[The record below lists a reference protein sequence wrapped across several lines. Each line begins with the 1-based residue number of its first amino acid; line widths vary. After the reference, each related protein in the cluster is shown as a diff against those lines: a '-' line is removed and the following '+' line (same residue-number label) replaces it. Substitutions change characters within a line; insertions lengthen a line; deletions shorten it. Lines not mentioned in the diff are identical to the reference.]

1 MANRRFEMHEIRH
14 VITRMRL
21 GESDREIARSGFM
34 GRCKAGQLRAIAT
47 EQGWLDTSRPLPPNE
62 DMEAFV
68 LAPRAKQP
76 SQSLAVP
83 MAGLIR
89 TWMEQGVQA
98 TTIHQ
103 ALVERYGFT
112 GGYDCV
118 KRFIRRNKKALPAT
132 IILDHPPA
140 ETAQVDFG
148 AGPVITDV
156 HTGEVMKTWFFVMTL
171 PCSKHM
177 YAELVTNQRV
187 ETWLG
192 CHRRAFEHFGG
203 TPLRVVIDN
212 PKCAIIRAC
221 YYEPQAQRAYAEF
234 AEGYSFLIS
243 ACPPRDPQKKGVVEA
258 GIKYVKKSFQ
268 PLREFRDLAD
278 ANRQLHEWV
287 MGTAGNRVHGTTR
300 QKPLVRF
307 AEMEKDFLRPLPDVP
322 PEPAAWASAKLH
334 GNCHVQF
341 EKAFYSAPFT
351 LVHKSLWLRA
361 TEKTVHIFLEQQ
373 LVAAHPRLHKPGAR
387 STVQDHLPPDATA
400 YLMRDPQ
407 WCLTQA
413 AKVGERC
420 LELIDA
426 FFAHRVLD
434 HLRAAQGLL
443 HLESRYGKRRLEAAC
458 ARALD
463 HGAGTYR
470 NVKNILEKG
479 LDQQALSLPIP
490 LPGAYG
496 GSSRFARDNELSA
509 RRTQP

>member
-1 MANRRFEMHEIRH
+1 MHEIRH
-14 VITRMRL
+14 VIARMRL
-21 GESDREIARSGFM
+21 GESDRDIARAGAM
-34 GRCKAGQLRAIAT
+34 GRPKAAQLRALAS
-47 EQGWLDTSRPLPPNE
+47 EQGWLDLSQTLPPN
-62 DMEAFV
+62 DV
-68 LAPRAKQP
+68 LESLLQLPRSTQP
-76 SQSLAVP
+76 SQSLAKP
-83 MAGLIR
+83 FADQIC
-89 TWMEQGVQA
+89 TWADEGIQI

-112 GGYDCV
+112 GSYDSV
-118 KRFIRRNKKALPAT
+118 RRLLKSHQRSAPVAT
-132 IILDHPPA
+132 VFLDHPPA
-140 ETAQVDFG
+140 ETAQIDFG

-203 TPLRVVIDN
+203 TPLKTVIDN
-212 PKCAIIRAC
+212 PKCAITRAC
-221 YYEPQAQRAYAEF
+221 YYEPEVQRAYAEF
-234 AEGYSFLIS
+234 AEGYSFLVS
-243 ACPPRDPQKKGVVEA
+243 ACPPRDPQKKGVVESN
-258 GIKYVKKSFQ
+258 IKYVKNSFAK
-268 PLREFRDLAD
+268 LREFRSLAD

-287 MGTAGNRVHGTTR
+287 MGTAGNRIHGTTK

-307 AEMEKDFLRPLPDVP
+307 AEMEKDFLRPLPDIA
-322 PEPAAWASAKLH
+322 PELAAWASVKLH

-361 TEKTVHIFLEQQ
+361 TEKTVQIFHEQK
-373 LVAAHPRLHKPGAR
+373 LVATHPRLSKPGAR
-387 STVQDHLPPDATA
+387 STVQDHLPPEATA

-407 WCLTQA
+407 WCLAQA
-413 AKVGERC
+413 EKIGERC
-420 LELIDA
+420 LELVHDL
-426 FFAHRVLD
+426 FTHRVLD
-434 HLRAAQGLL
+434 NLRAVQGLL
-443 HLESRYGKRRLEAAC
+443 QLQGRYGKRRLEAAC

-479 LDQQALSLPIP
+479 LDQQNLTLPIA
-490 LPGAYG
+490 LPDAYG
-496 GSSRFARDNELSA
+496 GTSRFTRNSDLLN
-509 RRTQP
+509 